1 MARRGNSWVSRWV
14 NRYSAGEA
22 GKAEKHNCTSACI
35 IEGKRSVPFGDST
48 RLLLQGAT
56 DQEVSEMTHRN
67 QRIVRFL
74 LPVAA
79 FWALSATGRAQTSGD
94 SSKFDIT
101 GIRLDIS
108 VDQAQTA
115 IRAHDPSMKVQVLQ
129 SPSQIG
135 KSTFTSGVAG
145 LMGSPN
151 GKSDG
156 ILIAFTE
163 TEGNKAYRITRV
175 LTYDQSSPAPRDVL
189 VQQMTE
195 KYGKQHSG
203 TAEGMFWGFG
213 LDGKPAN
220 VCGGA
225 LIGNFVSVDQFSFP
239 VGSVFHRDCGIALE
253 VIIGSGTLT
262 ARIQEVL
269 VDGQLEY
276 KNLMNIKKVHDDAEA
291 KRLQELQD
299 KAKQKS
305 PF

>member
-1 MARRGNSWVSRWV
+1 M
-14 NRYSAGEA
+14 
-22 GKAEKHNCTSACI
+22 
-35 IEGKRSVPFGDST
+35 T
-48 RLLLQGAT
+48 R
-56 DQEVSEMTHRN
+56 RN
-67 QRIVRFL
+67 QAVIQFL
-74 LPVAA
+74 MPVAA
-79 FWALSATGRAQTSGD
+79 FGALCTTGRAQTSGD
-94 SSKFDIT
+94 PHNFDIA
-101 GIRLDIS
+101 GIRLGIS
-108 VDQAQTA
+108 VEQAQSA
-115 IRAHDPSMKVQVLQ
+115 IHAHDPSMKVQVLQ

-145 LMGSPN
+145 LMGSQR

-175 LTYDQSSPAPRDVL
+175 LTYDQNSPAPRDVL
-189 VQQMTE
+189 VQQMTA

-203 TAEGMFWGFG
+203 TAEGMLWGFDP
-213 LDGKPAN
+213 DGKPGR
-220 VCGGA
+220 VCGAA

-239 VGSVFHRDCGIALE
+239 VGSVFNSGCGIGLD
-253 VIIGSGTLT
+253 IIVGTGTLT
-262 ARIQEVL
+262 TKIQEVL

-291 KRLQELQD
+291 KRLQELKD